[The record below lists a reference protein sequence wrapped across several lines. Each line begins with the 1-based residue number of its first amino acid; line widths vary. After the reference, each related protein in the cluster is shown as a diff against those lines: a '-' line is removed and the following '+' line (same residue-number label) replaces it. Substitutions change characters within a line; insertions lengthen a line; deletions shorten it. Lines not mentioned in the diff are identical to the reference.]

1 MCTMK
6 KGVVKIGNA
15 TYEITRAFVGTKTT
29 AELIQERL
37 IAEINQQE
45 ALINHQK
52 TKKSKIT
59 GNLHQPF

>member
-52 TKKSKIT
+52 TKK
-59 GNLHQPF
+59 